1 MQLYTE
7 EEMKV
12 NNKAVRFSDN
22 VDEIERK
29 KRVLTADE
37 VAARQPLDTESTD
50 VIVVT
55 VNSAGFDNGNFAE
68 IMINNELVDIEENE
82 NEHERGLHIAIINPL
97 KGGKVEFAQIF
108 DTYRSSEALDKFID
122 SNKLPDGIIVAAAC
136 QDDCVTKLSQN
147 AREWFK
153 WMGSTEIDYVKYR

>member
-1 MQLYTE
+1 MRKEKALDEWKKMQLYTE

-97 KGGKVEFAQIF
+97 KGGKVEFA
-108 DTYRSSEALDKFID
+108 
-122 SNKLPDGIIVAAAC
+122 
-136 QDDCVTKLSQN
+136 
-147 AREWFK
+147 
-153 WMGSTEIDYVKYR
+153 